1 MQDDRFDCATCM
13 LALFARHVCMQR
25 HRGVADRVTIE
36 MGRARVAFG
45 EQLLYGELQEG
56 VHHQGGGEGVSKMP

>member
-1 MQDDRFDCATCM
+1 MQM
-13 LALFARHVCMQR
+13 